1 MGRDPKYQDQLVRAT
16 FGAFFNHFIEPTYF
30 KQVKEN
36 RKIEDLMLIFY
47 SKATT
52 ELRRRS
58 VGEEWKSLVDQHMV
72 LFIKMILDLMTEH
85 HLAASNPEFM
95 AKLQSFEAK
104 LLTEEVLAPE
114 APPKSTQDNVPEIS
128 YSIQDM
134 QLVSIVG
141 QLFSKPQSSVQ
152 KDVDH
157 IRVLASEHVSS
168 PYSAIVNSLI
178 LVKAAMHDLKSYMKD
193 VNTATPPSL
202 RPIDFPDEISY
213 EEWKLEESKA
223 ISQLILS
230 MLESNPLLAQSEPV
244 EVLPSLLSDPTSPD
258 KLDLRG
264 VVSENSSSAGMK
276 GMEVEQLTI
285 ATNGKNGRP
294 EIKRQVSTGEEGEVV
309 GRHNYT
315 FIPDDPRAYFRKLI
329 ELCLK
334 ARRNMEQ
341 EEQQDGSLVSP
352 ITRLLLNE
360 CAVRWR
366 VHPATRIALMLD
378 VVRELYDNQ
387 ELDIQDINEGFTMAD
402 NWNYSSW
409 PTTDVSQFINC
420 ANGTEIIV
428 AQGTCHDA
436 RDFTPGAVQCPP
448 TSIRA

>member
-1 MGRDPKYQDQLVRAT
+1 
-16 FGAFFNHFIEPTYF
+16 
-30 KQVKEN
+30 
-36 RKIEDLMLIFY
+36 
-47 SKATT
+47 
-52 ELRRRS
+52 
-58 VGEEWKSLVDQHMV
+58 
-72 LFIKMILDLMTEH
+72 
-85 HLAASNPEFM
+85 
-95 AKLQSFEAK
+95 
-104 LLTEEVLAPE
+104 
-114 APPKSTQDNVPEIS
+114 
-128 YSIQDM
+128 
-134 QLVSIVG
+134 
-141 QLFSKPQSSVQ
+141 
-152 KDVDH
+152 
-157 IRVLASEHVSS
+157 
-168 PYSAIVNSLI
+168 
-178 LVKAAMHDLKSYMKD
+178 MHDLKSYMKD